1 MTDHEH
7 RCNLPGDPE
16 PIPLIRANNP
26 NAFRSGEWA
35 RIIGVVV
42 SRPRLGASPRIC
54 FQVEFLDGAKDLWP
68 VEDAGA
74 HEFEFKPSI
83 RPTVNGGAQ

>member
-1 MTDHEH
+1 MTDHEY
-7 RCNLPGDPE
+7 RCNLPGDQE
-16 PIPLIRANNP
+16 PIPLIRAMNP

-35 RIIGVVV
+35 RIAGVVV
-42 SRPRLGASPRIC
+42 SHPYEGMNPRIC

-68 VEDAGA
+68 VEDADA

-83 RPTVNGGAQ
+83 RG